1 MPLRLLLL
9 VLLALGAVARAEELS
24 YRRDVQPIF
33 TAKCLACHACYDSPC
48 QLNLGSGE
56 GARRGA
62 HKLPVYNGLRTE
74 AQETTR
80 LFLDAEGEA
89 AWRRKGF
96 HSVLEGGGQA
106 ALMARMLELGRN
118 RPLAH
123 NVRLPEDLEI
133 GIERRNSCP
142 LPGEFAAFA
151 RDNPL
156 AGMPFAVT
164 GLTDG
169 EYSTLRKWLEQ
180 GAPVDEAPLVPSPAE
195 AAQIAAWERL
205 LNVQDKR
212 SRLVARWLY
221 EHLFLAHLHFEG
233 GAPGHFFQLVRSRT
247 PSGQLVE
254 PIATRRPNDD
264 PGSDF
269 YYRLR
274 PISDVIVHK
283 THITYPLGPQKLARV
298 RELFLAGDWQV
309 AELPGYGAQRRAN
322 PFETFAAIPA
332 QARYR
337 FMLDNA
343 EYFVRTFIRGPVCR
357 GQIATDVI
365 RDHFWTLFQTPERDR
380 YLTDAEYREAVTPL
394 LALPGQLDDIAS
406 LWSLWSTYLE
416 RFKRYESLRGQA
428 YAEHPAE
435 WSDLWAGNDN
445 ALLTIF
451 RQHDSASVRKG
462 LVGAVPQTLWLLD
475 FPLFERTYYQ
485 LVVNFDVFGNLS
497 HQLQTRLYFDLIRN
511 GAEQNF
517 LRLLP
522 ADSRQAI
529 LDSWYENS
537 GQLKLWLAYTEIDG
551 QTPSALGLPQQQP
564 IRSFAELLLER
575 HMAINARPDPI
586 NRCRSA
592 HCHRP
597 GVARELQYAEQ
608 ALSRLAGR
616 PAVSLPVVLALPE
629 ASLLRI
635 EYGEGRRE
643 IYSLLRNRAH
653 SNVAFIFGEHL
664 RHKPALDTLTLYPG
678 VLSSYPNFLF
688 NVRAEEV
695 PDFVAALERA
705 KAEGGLAAVVERW
718 GIRRSHPEFWRH
730 FNDLSAWMRET
741 EPLEA
746 GVLDMNRYRNL

>member
-1 MPLRLLLL
+1 MPLRLFLF

-33 TAKCLACHACYDSPC
+33 TAKCVACHACYDSPC

-56 GARRGA
+56 GVQRGA
-62 HKLPVYNGLRTE
+62 HKRPVYNGLRTE
-74 AQETTR
+74 AEEPSR
-80 LFLDAEGEA
+80 LFLDAEGEV

-96 HSVLEGGGQA
+96 QSVLEGGGQA
-106 ALMARMLELGRN
+106 ALLARMLELGR
-118 RPLAH
+118 RQPLEH
-123 NVRLPEDLEI
+123 NARLPEDLEI
-133 GIERRNSCP
+133 GIGRQNSCP
-142 LPGEFAAFA
+142 LPGEFEAFA
-151 RDNPL
+151 RDNPR

-169 EYSTLRKWLEQ
+169 EYAILKQWLAQ
-180 GAPVDEAPLVPSPAE
+180 GAPVDAASLEPSPAE
-195 AAQIAAWERL
+195 AAQIADWERL
-205 LNVQDKR
+205 LNAQDKR

-247 PSGQLVE
+247 PAGQPVE
-254 PIATRRPNDD
+254 PIATRRANDD

-274 PISDVIVHK
+274 PIRDVIVHK
-283 THITYPLGPQKLARV
+283 THITYPLGPQKLVRV

-309 AELPGYGAQRRAN
+309 VELPGYGAQRRAN
-322 PFETFAAIPA
+322 PFETFAAIPPE
-332 QARYR
+332 ARYR

-365 RDHFWTLFQTPERDR
+365 RDHFWTLFQAPEQDR
-380 YLTDAEYREAVTPL
+380 YLTDSQYRSEVTPL
-394 LALPGQLDDIAS
+394 LALPGQLDDIAG
-406 LWSLWSTYLE
+406 LWSLWGTYMDRL
-416 RFKRYESLRGQA
+416 KRYENLRRQA
-428 YAEHPAE
+428 YAERPAE
-435 WSDLWAGNDN
+435 WADLWSGNDN
-445 ALLTIF
+445 ALLTVF

-462 LVGAVPQTLWLLD
+462 LIGTVPQTLWWLD

-522 ADSRQAI
+522 AGTRQAI

-551 QTPSALGLPQQQP
+551 QTPSALGLPQHQP
-564 IRSFAELLLER
+564 IRSFAAHLLER
-575 HMAINARPDPI
+575 HAAINARPDPL

-608 ALSRLAGR
+608 ALSHLAGR
-616 PAVSLPVVLALPE
+616 PAASLPVVLELPE

-653 SNVAFIFGEHL
+653 SNVAFIFGEQL
-664 RHKPALDTLTLYPG
+664 RHQPALDSLTLYPG

-695 PDFVAALERA
+695 PAFVAALEQARA
-705 KAEGGLAAVVERW
+705 GTGLAAVVERW
-718 GIRRSHPEFWRH
+718 GIRRSHPEFWRY
-730 FNDLSAWMRET
+730 FNDLSAWLRET

-746 GVLDMNRYRNL
+746 GVLDMNRYQNL

>member
-1 MPLRLLLL
+1 MPLRLFLF
-9 VLLALGAVARAEELS
+9 VLLALGATARAEELS
-24 YRRDVQPIF
+24 YRRDIQPIF
-33 TAKCLACHACYDSPC
+33 TAKCVVCHACYDSPC

-56 GARRGA
+56 GALRGA
-62 HKLPVYNGLRTE
+62 HKRSVYNGLRTE
-74 AQETTR
+74 ADEPTR
-80 LFLDAEGEA
+80 LFLDARGEA

-96 HSVLEGGGQA
+96 QSVLEAGGQA
-106 ALMARMLELGRN
+106 ALMARMLELGRS
-118 RPLAH
+118 RPLEH

-133 GIERRNSCP
+133 GIGRRNSCP

-151 RDNPL
+151 RDNPR
-156 AGMPFAVT
+156 AGMPFAVA

-169 EYSTLRKWLEQ
+169 EYATLMHWLKQ
-180 GAPVDEAPLVPSPAE
+180 GAPVDEAPLEPSPAE
-195 AAQIAAWERL
+195 SAQIADWERL
-205 LNVQDKR
+205 LNARDMR

-247 PSGQLVE
+247 PAGQPVE

-269 YYRLR
+269 HYRLR
-274 PISDVIVHK
+274 PIREVIVHK

-298 RELFLAGDWQV
+298 RELFFSGDWPV
-309 AELPGYGAQRRAN
+309 AELPGYGVQRRAN
-322 PFETFAAIPA
+322 PFDTFAAIPP

-365 RDHFWTLFQTPERDR
+365 RDHFWALFQAPESDR
-380 YLTDAEYREAVTPL
+380 YLTDARYRAAVTPL
-394 LALPGQLDDIAS
+394 LALPGQLDDIAG
-406 LWSLWSTYLE
+406 LWSLWGTYME
-416 RFKRYESLRGQA
+416 RLKRYESRRRQA
-428 YAEHPAE
+428 YAEAPAQ
-435 WSDLWAGNDN
+435 WSDLWGGNDN
-445 ALLTIF
+445 ALLTVF

-462 LVGAVPQTLWLLD
+462 LVGAVPQTLWWLD

-485 LVVNFDVFGNLS
+485 LVVNFDVFGNVS

-537 GQLKLWLAYTEIDG
+537 GQLKLWLSYTEIDG
-551 QTPSALGLPQQQP
+551 ATPSALGLPQHQP
-564 IRSFAELLLER
+564 IHSFADHLLER
-575 HMAINARPDPI
+575 HAAINARPDPL

-608 ALSRLAGR
+608 TLSRLASR
-616 PAVSLPVVLALPE
+616 PAASLPAVLALPE

-635 EYGEGRRE
+635 EYGEGQRE

-653 SNVAFIFGEHL
+653 SNVAFIFGEQL
-664 RHKPALDTLTLYPG
+664 RYRPRLDTLTLYPG

-695 PDFVAALERA
+695 PAFVAALEQAR
-705 KAEGGLAAVVERW
+705 GGAGFAAVVERW
-718 GIRRSHPEFWRH
+718 GIRRSHPEFWRY
-730 FNDLSAWMRET
+730 FNDLSAWLRET

-746 GVLDMNRYRNL
+746 GVLDMNRYQNL

>member
-1 MPLRLLLL
+1 MPLRLFLL
-9 VLLALGAVARAEELS
+9 VLLALGVVARAEELS
-24 YRRDVQPIF
+24 YRRDIQPIF
-33 TAKCLACHACYDSPC
+33 TAKCVACHACYDSPC

-56 GARRGA
+56 GAQRGA
-62 HKLPVYNGLRTE
+62 HKLPVYDGLRTE

-96 HSVLEGGGQA
+96 HSVLDGGGQA
-106 ALMARMLELGRN
+106 ALMARMLELGRG
-118 RPLAH
+118 RPLVH
-123 NVRLPEDLEI
+123 NARLPKDLEI

-142 LPGEFAAFA
+142 LPGEFEAFA
-151 RDNPL
+151 RANPL

-169 EYSTLRKWLEQ
+169 EYATLRKWLEQ
-180 GAPVDEAPLVPSPAE
+180 GAPIDAAPLEPSPAE
-195 AAQIAAWERL
+195 VAQIAAWERL
-205 LNVQDKR
+205 LNARDPR

-247 PSGQLVE
+247 PSGQPVE

-264 PGSDF
+264 PGGDF
-269 YYRLR
+269 HYRLR
-274 PISDVIVHK
+274 PVADVIVHK
-283 THITYPLGPQKLARV
+283 THITYPLGPRKLARV
-298 RELFLAGDWQV
+298 RELFFSGDWQV
-309 AELPGYGAQRRAN
+309 AELPGHGAQHRAN

-365 RDHFWTLFQTPERDR
+365 RDHFWTLFQAPERDL
-380 YLTDAEYREAVTPL
+380 YLTDAQYREATTPL
-394 LALPGQLDDIAS
+394 LVLPGQIDDIAGLWG
-406 LWSLWSTYLE
+406 LWSAYTDRL
-416 RFKRYESLRGQA
+416 KRYENLRRQA
-428 YAEHPAE
+428 YAEHPAA
-435 WSDLWAGNDN
+435 WSDLWSGNDN

-485 LVVNFDVFGNLS
+485 LVVNFDVFGNVS

-522 ADSRQAI
+522 SGTRQAI

-537 GQLKLWLAYTEIDG
+537 GQLKLWLAYTEVDSE
-551 QTPSALGLPQQQP
+551 TPSVLDLPQREP
-564 IRSFAELLLER
+564 VRAFAGRLLER
-575 HMAINARPDPI
+575 HVAINARPDPF

-608 ALSRLAGR
+608 VLSRLVSR
-616 PAVSLPVVLALPE
+616 PAAGLPVVLALPE

-635 EYGEGRRE
+635 EYGEGKRE
-643 IYSLLRNRAH
+643 VYSLLRNRAH
-653 SNVAFIFGEHL
+653 SNVAFIFGERL
-664 RHKPALDTLTLYPG
+664 RYQPTLDTLTLYPG

-695 PDFVAALERA
+695 PDFVAALEQARA
-705 KAEGGLAAVVERW
+705 GASFVAVVERW
-718 GIRRSHPEFWRH
+718 GVRRSHPEFWRY

-746 GVLDMNRYRNL
+746 GVLDMNRYQNL

>member
-1 MPLRLLLL
+1 MPLRLFLF

-24 YRRDVQPIF
+24 YRRDIQPIF
-33 TAKCLACHACYDSPC
+33 TAKCVVCHACYDSPC

-56 GARRGA
+56 GALRGA
-62 HKLPVYNGLRTE
+62 HKRSVYNGLRTE
-74 AQETTR
+74 ADEPTR
-80 LFLDAEGEA
+80 LFLDARGEA

-96 HSVLEGGGQA
+96 QSVLEAGGQA
-106 ALMARMLELGRN
+106 ALMARMLELGRS
-118 RPLAH
+118 RPLEH

-133 GIERRNSCP
+133 GIGRRNSCP

-151 RDNPL
+151 RDNPR
-156 AGMPFAVT
+156 AGMPFAVA

-169 EYSTLRKWLEQ
+169 EYATLTHWLKL
-180 GAPVDEAPLVPSPAE
+180 GAPVDEVPLEPSSAE
-195 AAQIAAWERL
+195 SAQIADWERL
-205 LNVQDKR
+205 LNARDMR

-247 PSGQLVE
+247 PAGQPVE

-269 YYRLR
+269 HYRLR
-274 PISDVIVHK
+274 PIREVIVHK

-298 RELFLAGDWQV
+298 RELFFSGDWPV
-309 AELPGYGAQRRAN
+309 AELPGYGVQRRAN
-322 PFETFAAIPA
+322 PFDTFAAIPP

-365 RDHFWTLFQTPERDR
+365 RDHFWTLFQAPESDR
-380 YLTDAEYREAVTPL
+380 YLTDARYRAAVTPL
-394 LALPGQLDDIAS
+394 LVLPGQLDDIAG
-406 LWSLWSTYLE
+406 LWSLWGTYME
-416 RFKRYESLRGQA
+416 RLKRYEGLRRQA
-428 YAEHPAE
+428 YAEAPAQ
-435 WSDLWAGNDN
+435 WSDLWGGNDN

-462 LVGAVPQTLWLLD
+462 LVGAAPQTLWWLD

-485 LVVNFDVFGNLS
+485 LVVNFDVFGNVS

-517 LRLLP
+517 LRHPGTVAMRRAAAVERIGTGVDCRMPLQQVLGETADRLVLRQSECRRGCAVDLGIGEPELELAAVLVP
-522 ADSRQAI
+522 AVEDCLARVGRQ
-529 LDSWYENS
+529 
-537 GQLKLWLAYTEIDG
+537 
-551 QTPSALGLPQQQP
+551 
-564 IRSFAELLLER
+564 
-575 HMAINARPDPI
+575 
-586 NRCRSA
+586 
-592 HCHRP
+592 
-597 GVARELQYAEQ
+597 VARELQYAEQ
-608 ALSRLAGR
+608 TLSRLASR
-616 PAVSLPVVLALPE
+616 PAASLPAVLALPE

-635 EYGEGRRE
+635 EYGEGQRE

-653 SNVAFIFGEHL
+653 SNVAFIFGEQL
-664 RHKPALDTLTLYPG
+664 RYRPRLDTLTLYPG

-695 PDFVAALERA
+695 PAFVAALEQAR
-705 KAEGGLAAVVERW
+705 GGAGFAAVVERW
-718 GIRRSHPEFWRH
+718 GIRRSHPEFWRY
-730 FNDLSAWMRET
+730 FNDLSAWLRET

-746 GVLDMNRYRNL
+746 GVLDMNRYQNL